1 MPGASSPRTA
11 LPLPAARRQGRAASR
26 SPGRGTARRWLARAG
41 RDAAALFSSPQGS
54 TAAAPS
60 LLHTSSMP
68 RPRVGTDRFHAPGGR
83 ATALA
88 SGLIHTTLGR
98 ATPLLPDSRTRL
110 APQSQAAMG
119 SASPKEPV
127 LPWVLPRFL
136 EMASKTAQHCCIKQG
151 KAAPR
156 QAHHS
161 TMVKAVVGALPS
173 CLARNTR
180 RPGTTQPGV
189 PRGTLEHQPGGGW
202 SSLRAQAPLAP
213 SPGTHCSRGACAHAS
228 SL

>member
-1 MPGASSPRTA
+1 MLGASSPRTA
-11 LPLPAARRQGRAASR
+11 LPLPAAHRQGRAASR
-26 SPGRGTARRWLARAG
+26 SPGRGTARRWLAQAG

-68 RPRVGTDRFHAPGGR
+68 RPRVGTDRFHALGGR

-98 ATPLLPDSRTRL
+98 ATLLLPDSRTKL
-110 APQSQAAMG
+110 DPQSQAAMG

-127 LPWVLPRFL
+127 LPCFL
-136 EMASKTAQHCCIKQG
+136 ELASKTAQHCHVKQG

-156 QAHHS
+156 QAHHG

-189 PRGTLEHQPGGGW
+189 PRGMLEHQPGGGW
-202 SSLRAQAPLAP
+202 SSLRAQAPLTP